1 MHINPNESNHV
12 PTLKHSLQK
21 SQLPLELHFSK
32 LAAIFLPPREV
43 HFQKCF
49 GVMDELFEAWKMFFF
64 VVELTEGFFFLL
76 SKIGRLFFWQ
86 KDGDEMVRWVLGVGV
101 YTFVGWAFGP

>member
-1 MHINPNESNHV
+1 
-12 PTLKHSLQK
+12 
-21 SQLPLELHFSK
+21 
-32 LAAIFLPPREV
+32 
-43 HFQKCF
+43 
-49 GVMDELFEAWKMFFF
+49 MFFF
-64 VVELTEGFFFLL
+64 VVELTEGFFFVL